1 MSDEA
6 KQAAAAYIEKTYG
19 REFVPQTPRV
29 YKSRNNAQDAHEA
42 IRPSLPE
49 ITPAMVKSSITSDQ
63 YKLYKLI
70 WERFIASQMA
80 SALLDTVAAQI
91 GAAGYTF
98 KASGFTVKFAGF
110 TVLYEESRD
119 DDKEENSV

>member
-1 MSDEA
+1 
-6 KQAAAAYIEKTYG
+6 
-19 REFVPQTPRV
+19 
-29 YKSRNNAQDAHEA
+29 
-42 IRPSLPE
+42 
-49 ITPAMVKSSITSDQ
+49 MVKSSITSDQ

-119 DDKEENSV
+119 DDKEENSVLPELAERDHLIEDGVKGSQHFTQPPPALYRGFAYQGA